1 MNSQH
6 LEEVAHL
13 RGRIR
18 QKMME
23 IYRRETLHKK
33 LRKQIIVLCNY
44 QAKNMNATVSVE
56 QVSEIFLNNSGFPVP
71 TACITKIHSVEG
83 PPPASG

>member
-1 MNSQH
+1 MNLRH

-13 RGRIR
+13 RGRIK

-23 IYRRETLHKK
+23 IYRREMLHKK
-33 LRKQIIVLCNY
+33 LRKQINVLCNY

-56 QVSEIFLNNSGFPVP
+56 QVQN
-71 TACITKIHSVEG
+71 C
-83 PPPASG
+83 